1 MKVFL
6 QRILQE
12 IMKKNNTWN
21 IKHLVDDSFVPSTQ
35 RPSVNLS
42 WIDESLFEAK
52 KKKEKKEEVLAVSA
66 ADKLFADKLL
76 NRKKLRNK
84 SNSLS

>member
-1 MKVFL
+1 
-6 QRILQE
+6 
-12 IMKKNNTWN
+12 MKKNNTWN

-42 WIDESLFEAK
+42 QIDESLFEAK
-52 KKKEKKEEVLAVSA
+52 KKKEEKKEVLAVSA